1 MQIKMKKAFLI
12 GAAMLS
18 TAVQAAPL
26 DIERIFASPSLDGN
40 APRALKVSPDG
51 ERVTFLKGKQTDY
64 ERLDLWEYH
73 IDSGETRLLFDSNDL
88 QSGEEVLS
96 DEEKARRERMRLSGS
111 GIVSYQWSA
120 DGKALLFP
128 LGGDVYYHKLG
139 EKGAK
144 QLLDTDVFETDIK
157 LSPKGNYISFIRDQN
172 LFVKHIESGKET
184 AITKEGGGNIKF
196 GMAEFVAQEEMG
208 RMTGYW
214 WSPDE
219 SFIAFTKVDESP
231 VDVISRSEIYADD
244 IKTIEQKYPKAG
256 TNNVLVELAIQNIN
270 NGACRWVD
278 LGEDKDIYLARGK
291 WMPNSETFTY
301 QWQTRDQQT
310 LELRAY
316 NVPTEKQSVLLSETS
331 NTWVNLHND
340 LYFLSDSDQFIWAS
354 ERDGFKH
361 LYLYENSGKLVR
373 QLTQGD
379 WVVDNI
385 EAVDAKN
392 NRIYFAGRKDTPL
405 ESHAYSVSLD
415 GGDISRITNEG
426 AYHSV
431 SFSKDASIFIDRFST
446 INSPAQVSLNDAS
459 GKRITWLEENKVE
472 EGHPL
477 YPYMDTWTKPE
488 FGDITTKDGATLKY
502 RIYKPENLE
511 KKHPVIVYLY
521 GGPHAQVVTN
531 SWAGNRGLLMQ
542 HWVDKGYV
550 VFTLDNRGSNYRGKA
565 FEDPIYKK
573 MGFVE
578 VDDQVAGVEFLRTLP
593 YVDAKRIGV
602 HGHSYGGY
610 MTLMTMFKAGDYF
623 QAGVSGAPVTDWRLY
638 DTHYTERYMGNPK
651 TDDDA
656 YTASSVFP
664 YAKDLK
670 GDLLIYHGM
679 ADDNVLFTHSTMLY
693 KHLQD
698 LAIPFETM
706 DYPGKKHSIRGK
718 QTGIHLYKTITNFFD
733 RNLTPEQ

>member
-1 MQIKMKKAFLI
+1 
-12 GAAMLS
+12 MLS
-18 TAVQAAPL
+18 TAVQAEPL

-270 NGACRWVD
+270 NGARRWID

-316 NVPTEKQSVLLSETS
+316 NVPSEKQKVLLSETS

-340 LYFLSDSDQFIWAS
+340 LYFLPGSDQFIWAS

-361 LYLYENSGKLVR
+361 LYLYENNGKLVR

-385 EAVDAKN
+385 EAVDAKS

-459 GKRITWLEENKVE
+459 GKRITWLEENKIE

-477 YPYMDTWTKPE
+477 HAYMDTWTKPE

-573 MGFVE
+573 MGFIEVE
-578 VDDQVAGVEFLRTLP
+578 DQIAGVEFLRTLP

-733 RNLTPEQ
+733 RNLTPEK

>member
-244 IKTIEQKYPKAG
+244 IKTIDQKYPKAG

-270 NGACRWVD
+270 NGARRWVD

-361 LYLYENSGKLVR
+361 LYLYENNGKLVR

-405 ESHAYSVSLD
+405 ESHAYSVSLN

-477 YPYMDTWTKPE
+477 HAYMDSWTKPE

>member
-1 MQIKMKKAFLI
+1 
-12 GAAMLS
+12 MLS
-18 TAVQAAPL
+18 TAVQAEPL

-111 GIVSYQWSA
+111 GIISYQWSA

-231 VDVISRSEIYADD
+231 VDVISRSEIYAND

-270 NGACRWVD
+270 NGARRWVD

-316 NVPTEKQSVLLSETS
+316 NVPTEKQDVLLSETS

-361 LYLYENSGKLVR
+361 LYLYENNGKLVR

-385 EAVDAKN
+385 EAVDAKS

-405 ESHAYSVSLD
+405 ESHAYSVSLA

-733 RNLTPEQ
+733 RNLTPDQ

>member
-1 MQIKMKKAFLI
+1 
-12 GAAMLS
+12 MLS

-270 NGACRWVD
+270 NGARRWVD

>member
-1 MQIKMKKAFLI
+1 
-12 GAAMLS
+12 MLS
-18 TAVQAAPL
+18 TAVQAEPL

-270 NGACRWVD
+270 NGARRWVD

-316 NVPTEKQSVLLSETS
+316 NVPTEKQDVLLSETS

-385 EAVDAKN
+385 EAVDAKS

-477 YPYMDTWTKPE
+477 HPYMDTWTKPE

-573 MGFVE
+573 MGFIE

-733 RNLTPEQ
+733 RNLTPDQ

>member
-1 MQIKMKKAFLI
+1 MKKAFLI

-270 NGACRWVD
+270 NGARRWVD

-316 NVPTEKQSVLLSETS
+316 NVPTEKQDVLLSETS

-385 EAVDAKN
+385 EAVDAKS

-459 GKRITWLEENKVE
+459 GKRITWL
-472 EGHPL
+472 
-477 YPYMDTWTKPE
+477 
-488 FGDITTKDGATLKY
+488 
-502 RIYKPENLE
+502 
-511 KKHPVIVYLY
+511 
-521 GGPHAQVVTN
+521 
-531 SWAGNRGLLMQ
+531 
-542 HWVDKGYV
+542 
-550 VFTLDNRGSNYRGKA
+550 
-565 FEDPIYKK
+565 
-573 MGFVE
+573 
-578 VDDQVAGVEFLRTLP
+578 
-593 YVDAKRIGV
+593 
-602 HGHSYGGY
+602 
-610 MTLMTMFKAGDYF
+610 
-623 QAGVSGAPVTDWRLY
+623 
-638 DTHYTERYMGNPK
+638 
-651 TDDDA
+651 
-656 YTASSVFP
+656 
-664 YAKDLK
+664 
-670 GDLLIYHGM
+670 
-679 ADDNVLFTHSTMLY
+679 
-693 KHLQD
+693 
-698 LAIPFETM
+698 
-706 DYPGKKHSIRGK
+706 
-718 QTGIHLYKTITNFFD
+718 
-733 RNLTPEQ
+733 

>member
-1 MQIKMKKAFLI
+1 
-12 GAAMLS
+12 MLS
-18 TAVQAAPL
+18 TAVQAEPL

-270 NGACRWVD
+270 NGARRWVD

-316 NVPTEKQSVLLSETS
+316 NVPTEKQEVLLSETS

-385 EAVDAKN
+385 EAVDAKSN
-392 NRIYFAGRKDTPL
+392 LIYFAGRKDTPL

-415 GGDISRITNEG
+415 GGDISCITNEG

-477 YPYMDTWTKPE
+477 HAYMDTWTKPE

>member
-1 MQIKMKKAFLI
+1 
-12 GAAMLS
+12 MLS

-270 NGACRWVD
+270 NGARRWVD

-610 MTLMTMFKAGDYF
+610 MTLMTMFKAGDYL

>member
-1 MQIKMKKAFLI
+1 
-12 GAAMLS
+12 MLS

-270 NGACRWVD
+270 NGARRWVD

-431 SFSKDASIFIDRFST
+431 SFSKDASIFIDRLST